1 MALLKKRKT
10 DRQEI
15 EKPKKKKKERGPQ
28 YVNSLINTPVL
39 NYREYY
45 FNKRETLIFTLLTF
59 AAGAVIAYIM
69 YGGIGR
75 KSGESTSLLTH
86 ILNIVICGGA
96 GVLSVKFFIPV
107 IREKLRSNR
116 RNTLRAQFM
125 DLLDSLAASVAS
137 GNNAVKSF
145 EAAQNDLAMQYGEE
159 SFIYDELNLILEAQR
174 NFIDIDLMLVDFGKR
189 SDIKE
194 IESFAR
200 VYALSYR
207 KGGDFGKII
216 RDSYDIL
223 YNKINTEMEIET
235 KIASTKNELNIMLA
249 MPVLLVGMM
258 KMLGSDFAD
267 NLRSASG
274 VLGTTVGLAIV
285 IGAYFIGRKITDIEV

>member
-10 DRQEI
+10 NRQEI

-69 YGGIGR
+69 YGGIGS
-75 KSGESTSLLTH
+75 KSGESASLLTH